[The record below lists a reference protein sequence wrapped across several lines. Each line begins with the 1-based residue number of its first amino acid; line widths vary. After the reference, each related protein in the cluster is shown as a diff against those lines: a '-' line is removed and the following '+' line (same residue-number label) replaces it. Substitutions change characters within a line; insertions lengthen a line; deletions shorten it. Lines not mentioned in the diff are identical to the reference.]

1 MTGSPAESQPEEAS
15 ESEIHS
21 DEESVALYLSVV
33 ADLYLL
39 DGPVA
44 GAPGKTEVVAG
55 RHGDGIQDKDGRDGK
70 RLRKGERVFP
80 EGMDAGPA
88 GLCHRQPGE
97 DKPLPHRLETD
108 CQLPLLQQFLQGD
121 D

>member
-55 RHGDGIQDKDGRDGK
+55 RHGDGIQDKDRRPDPPLRIK
-70 RLRKGERVFP
+70 RLDSGVVGGIVEEAPAKTEIEPGTGESRYPQV
-80 EGMDAGPA
+80 
-88 GLCHRQPGE
+88 
-97 DKPLPHRLETD
+97 
-108 CQLPLLQQFLQGD
+108 
-121 D
+121 